1 MPRGC
6 GDGGQDERHEGFA
19 RRIHDQE
26 RFVAVQYGGQHD
38 DRRREVLPEL
48 RRGHFHRQRDG
59 GHPQLQ
65 DRRQYGHPHGR
76 HPCRRRSRGVVRQ
89 LRGCRQCDQ
98 VDDDVQLRRPV
109 GRRSQTAADQQLY
122 VQQQQ
127 GVGRSSLYL
136 RLRRHGRQDQC
147 ADQQHHDFG
156 QQRQSRACDP
166 KRRRYLRPRKR
177 QPGDRQFDGLR
188 QPFRK
193 GRRYRGLRQGGQAEQ
208 GGDRQLYDCR
218 QHDGDGRKR
227 CGIAAGCRRRGHRGL
242 QYADL
247 GQYDGRRGRRCRLV
261 QGRQLQGRQLH
272 YRRHGLQC
280 RRYGCRRRG
289 VRSCLDAQ
297 PAGRQRR
304 CDEDLRAARRRAST
318 ACPLRS

>member
-1 MPRGC
+1 MPRSRTVRR
-6 GDGGQDERHEGFA
+6 QVTPARWAA
-19 RRIHDQE
+19 RRWS
-26 RFVAVQYGGQHD
+26 
-38 DRRREVLPEL
+38 RREVLPEL
-48 RRGHFHRQRDG
+48 RRGR
-59 GHPQLQ
+59 LSSAT
-65 DRRQYGHPHGR
+65 RRWTSSTARSSTIRTSAWAPSVSTPEPR
-76 HPCRRRSRGVVRQ
+76 RCSTTAWSPTMRPRVRRRRAR
-89 LRGCRQCDQ
+89 
-98 VDDDVQLRRPV
+98 
-109 GRRSQTAADQQLY
+109 TAAACGPTRAKLLRINNCTFSNNKASGVAAAAVY
-122 VQQQQ
+122 VF
-127 GVGRSSLYL
+127 GE
-136 RLRRHGRQDQC
+136 HGRQDQC

-247 GQYDGRRGRRCRLV
+247 GQYDGRRG
-261 QGRQLQGRQLH
+261 
-272 YRRHGLQC
+272 
-280 RRYGCRRRG
+280 
-289 VRSCLDAQ
+289 
-297 PAGRQRR
+297 
-304 CDEDLRAARRRAST
+304 
-318 ACPLRS
+318 